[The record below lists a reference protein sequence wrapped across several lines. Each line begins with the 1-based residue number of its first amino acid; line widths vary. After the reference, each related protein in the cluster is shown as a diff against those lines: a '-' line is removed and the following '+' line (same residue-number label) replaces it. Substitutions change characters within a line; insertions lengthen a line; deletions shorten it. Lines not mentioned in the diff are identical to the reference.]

1 MSNQGQGSL
10 DANFYVSM
18 LEDRRKVATK
28 RELERIVVLHYY
40 AKLAPLSQPMEIQ
53 TKTNCDTIARVFPR
67 LAPVTCHCFEF

>member
-28 RELERIVVLHYY
+28 RELKRIVVLHYY
-40 AKLAPLSQPMEIQ
+40 AL
-53 TKTNCDTIARVFPR
+53 
-67 LAPVTCHCFEF
+67 